1 MHQKGRRTSY
11 HYTKEGKRCSINEK
25 VQDGKE
31 GLMPDFKKTYR
42 WSWQLWGIFFTTCL
56 LVNDYIWNFP
66 TFKAAA
72 LGMIPLFL
80 TWEGV
85 IVYGFWKGCKC
96 SVPWGRRKMIRLEV
110 ETSIIIA
117 VAAAFSELYLLG
129 IAVWA
134 VSMVLFAVLLKKYG
148 SHNTSPDK
156 A

>member
-1 MHQKGRRTSY
+1 M
-11 HYTKEGKRCSINEK
+11 
-25 VQDGKE
+25 
-31 GLMPDFKKTYR
+31 LDFKKTYR

-80 TWEGV
+80 TWEGL